1 MASDPRPPRVDRGE
15 GAAVAPSRPRGDD
28 APPDESTRPTSPPA
42 PSDPQD
48 RGRPLSLAATKP
60 GLDVADLYRRY
71 GPLVLRRGR
80 RFLGDAEA
88 EEVLH
93 EVFLK
98 ALERGHEF
106 RGESSPATWLFRV
119 TTHLCLNRRRDS
131 KRRAELLARH
141 GPTVWDR
148 SDAGEAPEARA
159 FLQTLWATLPEELA
173 MIGIL
178 YWVDGLT
185 TAEIGR
191 MLGVSDRTI
200 ANRLTTLTAAAR
212 RAGGEP

>member
-1 MASDPRPPRVDRGE
+1 M
-15 GAAVAPSRPRGDD
+15 
-28 APPDESTRPTSPPA
+28 
-42 PSDPQD
+42 
-48 RGRPLSLAATKP
+48 
-60 GLDVADLYRRY
+60 DVAELYRKY

-93 EVFLK
+93 EVFLR

-106 RGESSPATWLFRV
+106 RGEASPATWLFRV

-131 KRRAELLARH
+131 KRRIELMERH
-141 GPTVWDR
+141 GPTVWAR
-148 SDAGEAPEARA
+148 SHAGEAPEARA
-159 FLQTLWATLPEELA
+159 FLEKLWRTLPEELA
-173 MIGIL
+173 MIGTL
-178 YWVDGLT
+178 YYVDGLT
-185 TAEIGR
+185 TAEIGK

-200 ANRLTTLTAAAR
+200 ANRLTALTDAAK

>member
-1 MASDPRPPRVDRGE
+1 M
-15 GAAVAPSRPRGDD
+15 
-28 APPDESTRPTSPPA
+28 
-42 PSDPQD
+42 
-48 RGRPLSLAATKP
+48 
-60 GLDVADLYRRY
+60 DVADLYKRY

-93 EVFLK
+93 EVFLR

-106 RGESSPATWLFRV
+106 RGEASPATWLFRV
-119 TTHLCLNRRRDS
+119 TTHLCLNRRRDA
-131 KRRAELLARH
+131 KRRAELLSRH
-141 GPTVWDR
+141 GPTVWAK
-148 SDAGEAPEARA
+148 SNAGEAPEARA
-159 FLQTLWATLPEELA
+159 FLTTLWRTLPEELA

-200 ANRLTTLTAAAR
+200 ANRLKALTDAAR
-212 RAGGEP
+212 TAGGEP

>member
-1 MASDPRPPRVDRGE
+1 VS
-15 GAAVAPSRPRGDD
+15 
-28 APPDESTRPTSPPA
+28 ESPA
-42 PSDPQD
+42 P
-48 RGRPLSLAATKP
+48 GF
-60 GLDVADLYRRY
+60 DVADLYKRY

-98 ALERGHEF
+98 ALERAHEF
-106 RGESSPATWLFRV
+106 RGEASPSTWLFRV
-119 TTHLCLNRRRDS
+119 TTHLCLNRRRDM
-131 KRRAELLARH
+131 KRRTELLERF
-141 GPTVWDR
+141 GPTVWAK
-148 SDAGEAPEARA
+148 SHSGEAPEARA
-159 FLQTLWATLPEELA
+159 FLKALWRTLPEELA

-200 ANRLTTLTAAAR
+200 ANRLTTLTEAAKK
-212 RAGGEP
+212 AGGEP

>member
-1 MASDPRPPRVDRGE
+1 VSKR
-15 GAAVAPSRPRGDD
+15 
-28 APPDESTRPTSPPA
+28 SPPA
-42 PSDPQD
+42 F
-48 RGRPLSLAATKP
+48 
-60 GLDVADLYRRY
+60 DVAELYKRF

-106 RGESSPATWLFRV
+106 RGESSPSTWLFRV
-119 TTHLCLNRRRDS
+119 TTHLCLNRRRDQ
-131 KRRAELLARH
+131 KRRAELLERH
-141 GPTVWDR
+141 GPTVWAEELRQR
-148 SDAGEAPEARA
+148 SGSESAEART
-159 FLQTLWATLPEELA
+159 FLNKLWRTLPEELA
-173 MIGIL
+173 MIGVL

-191 MLGVSDRTI
+191 MLGVSDRTV
-200 ANRLTTLTAAAR
+200 ANRLTALQEAAKKAE
-212 RAGGEP
+212 GGP